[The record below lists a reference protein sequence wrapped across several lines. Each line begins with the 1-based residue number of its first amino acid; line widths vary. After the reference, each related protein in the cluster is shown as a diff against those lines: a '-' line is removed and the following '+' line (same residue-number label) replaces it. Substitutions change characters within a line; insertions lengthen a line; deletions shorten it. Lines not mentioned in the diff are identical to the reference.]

1 MVNVEVNHK
10 AGIRSGCDSSSS
22 DAAARC
28 WAQLVG
34 ESREAHNSAV
44 LTHLEFCSASRS
56 FGTSTS
62 GRDSTH
68 HLANFSFLPKSNFR
82 PSTHCRHKPES
93 QQQIPHPPKRLPL
106 TVRLLVSRSCTWSTE
121 LLRFAPPV
129 VRHQQC
135 PVVLHQCLFQLVLC
149 ILVHIFLVVCDLQC
163 GSQNS
168 CNAHWFAPKTP
179 YMKPGGGYVRL
190 TWQSL
195 VGWRKLGMCD
205 HRRKREPGCRHLL
218 IVNNDRQHKTSVRRF
233 PADSVTRCQLY
244 VPNLS
249 GPRMRI
255 GWIDH

>member
-34 ESREAHNSAV
+34 ESREPHNSAV

-68 HLANFSFLPKSNFR
+68 NLANFSF
-82 PSTHCRHKPES
+82 CRNQTTVQARTAVTNLS
-93 QQQIPHPPKRLPL
+93 RNSRSPHPPTRLPL
-106 TVRLLVSRSCTWSTE
+106 AVRLLVSRSCTWSTE

-135 PVVLHQCLFQLVLC
+135 PIVLHQSLFQLVLC
-149 ILVHIFLVVCDLQC
+149 VLVHVFLVVCDL
-163 GSQNS
+163 
-168 CNAHWFAPKTP
+168 
-179 YMKPGGGYVRL
+179 
-190 TWQSL
+190 
-195 VGWRKLGMCD
+195 
-205 HRRKREPGCRHLL
+205 
-218 IVNNDRQHKTSVRRF
+218 
-233 PADSVTRCQLY
+233 
-244 VPNLS
+244 
-249 GPRMRI
+249 
-255 GWIDH
+255 